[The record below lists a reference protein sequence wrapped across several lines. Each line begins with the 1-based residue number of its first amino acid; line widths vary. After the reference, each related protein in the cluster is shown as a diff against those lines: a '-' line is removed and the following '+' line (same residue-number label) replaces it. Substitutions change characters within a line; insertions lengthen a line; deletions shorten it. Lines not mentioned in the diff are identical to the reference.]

1 MSTTTQIQP
10 ESKIAI
16 KAKMIQKIIASVTGK
31 NVEDRRIAALRQAG
45 FKVSYEGVKFNF
57 GKTGTCQ
64 VDGKDIL
71 VQIKYAIGGRAKNG
85 HSFNRCEIYR
95 VK

>member
-1 MSTTTQIQP
+1 MSTATKTQPQ
-10 ESKIAI
+10 SKAEL
-16 KAKMIQKIIASVTGK
+16 KALKIQKIIAAITGK
-31 NVEDRRIAALRQAG
+31 NVEDRRIAALRAAG
-45 FKVSYEGVKFNF
+45 FNVSYEGVKFNF

-85 HSFNRCEIYR
+85 HSFNRCEVYR